1 MVWVDD
7 DGGGAEV
14 VVGVGVRQRCLAGEE
29 IKMKNECSL
38 HFSGNWTGGINI
50 TN

>member
-14 VVGVGVRQRCLAGEE
+14 VVGVGVRQRYVSRGRR
-29 IKMKNECSL
+29 
-38 HFSGNWTGGINI
+38 
-50 TN
+50 